1 MTSYEYQVGGSL
13 KTDAPTYV
21 ERQADADLYT
31 SLIRGEFCYVFSSRQ
46 MGKSSLRL
54 RTKQRLERAGFSCAS
69 IDMTRIGSETI
80 TPAQWYKGIAVDLL
94 RGFNLFGKVNLKAWW
109 QERDDLSFLQ
119 RLSLFIEDILL
130 VNIKREKIF
139 IFVDEIDSVLSLN
152 FSIDDFFALI
162 RSCYNQRAENPEYNR
177 LTWALFGVATPSDL
191 IQDRKR
197 TPFNIGRAIDLH
209 GFQLSEVQP
218 LATGLSDKVANPI
231 TVLKEI
237 LAWTGGQPFLTQK
250 LCQLVVRERESGSTR
265 EQESQDSKAEDNY
278 ELDYQLPIVNYDL
291 IRVFYQLSSP
301 IIEKLVRSHIIEN
314 WEANDEP
321 EHLKTIRD
329 RLCRCSKGN
338 RSIANEQQTSRL
350 LELYQQILQEVEVP
364 LDDSKEQIELLL
376 SGLVIKYQGQLKVK
390 NRIYQEVFNLAWV
403 EQQLGE
409 VRPYSQAL
417 AAWVATNRRDR
428 SHLLRGQALLKAQQW
443 AASHNLNGLDY
454 QFLTASKELVYQ
466 DLNLTVETEIQAL
479 KASQA
484 AISQENARL
493 SEQLEEYSQ
502 TLEAK
507 VEERTQALQQEIRYR
522 QQAEEKF
529 ALAFRASPYPIT
541 ISTLTEGRYLEVND
555 SFCRISGYELDEI
568 IGHTA
573 LELNIWVNPKDRDR
587 TIQMLREKGTVRS
600 QEIDFRTKSGD
611 IRTMLLS
618 TEIIYLYGQACLLSI
633 SNDITERKQTE
644 EELRTSEE
652 RFRTLVNQATDS
664 IFLIAPEGKLIDV
677 NQRACENLGYT
688 RDELLSLSL
697 PDIEKK
703 FTSETIEELRNQ
715 FALGQI
721 ATVEGI
727 HQRKDG
733 TQFPVEVRAGRF
745 ESGGRQLE
753 IALIRDITERKQR
766 EEALR
771 AIAQGTA
778 AKTGSEFFR
787 SLVRHMAEVL
797 QVRYAFVTEFANE
810 AKTKLRTLAFWQGE
824 TWKENFE
831 YDLTHTPCEGILEG
845 RVYYYPK
852 NMPTLFPCDSELV
865 KLGVESFFGIPLVDS
880 TGNLLGHLAVMDVKP
895 MTNDPSRES
904 IVKIFAA
911 RAGAELERL
920 LAEKALAVRAEIDSL
935 LSSISRQFLDRDVDA
950 AISFSLRVV
959 GEFTQADRT
968 YVFKYYDNQTKF
980 KNTHEWCNVGITPFI
995 DSLQD
1000 LSVNTFAWH
1009 HKKLLSGELLTIP
1022 RVADLPPEAAAEKAE
1037 FERESIQSL
1046 LAAPL
1051 LYFGEVVG
1059 FIGLDAVHAPKEWSQ
1074 QEINLLKIVS
1084 EMIAIAQARHEAEQ
1098 ALKESEARYR
1108 ALYNRTPVMLHSTD
1122 SQLRIVSVS
1131 DHWLEFSG
1139 YSREEILGKKPIDF
1153 LTQESRHRAVEIHIP
1168 QFLQAGFSKDIPYQ
1182 FVKKNGE
1189 IADILLSAIAERNS
1203 SGKLIRSLVV
1213 IVDVTE
1219 RKRAEVALQQAVIS
1233 AEVANR
1239 AKSEFLANM
1248 SHELRTP
1255 LNAIL
1260 GFTQLMTRDL
1270 RFSQGET
1277 PRANAAALRYRSLNS
1292 SQLEHLE
1299 IINRSSEHLLT
1310 LINDVL
1316 SMAKIE
1322 AGQTTLNENS
1332 LDLYRLLGA
1341 IEQMFKLKAESKG
1354 LQLTFEYSPDVPQ
1367 YVRTDESK
1375 LRQVLINLL
1384 GNAIKFTSSGSVSV
1398 KVKSEAEKQ
1407 TTNNKQ
1413 HRRASGFPQG
1423 TTITFEISDTGSGIA
1438 PTEFESLF
1446 EPFVQTQTGRTSQ
1459 QGTGLGLPISRQF
1472 VRLMGGEIGVSST
1485 LGEGTTFTFDIQ
1497 VNPADMAEIPPQK
1510 LTRRVIALAP
1520 NQTRYRI
1527 LVVEDKWENRQLL
1540 VKLLES
1546 LGFEVREAEN
1556 GKEGVALWETWEP
1569 HLIWMDMRMPVMD
1582 GYEATKLIKSHL
1594 KGQATVIIALTASA
1608 FEETRSVILSA
1619 GCDDFVG
1626 KPFQEEAILE
1636 KMAHYLGVR
1645 YIYAEEEAPQNARPR
1660 EALDIKDCA
1669 IEAALSQMPQAWVQA
1684 LHQAAL
1690 RTDEKQIFNLIEQ
1703 IPLEFTSLAHTLTD
1717 LVDNFRIDKIIDL
1730 TQPSSE

>member
-21 ERQADADLYT
+21 ERQADSDLYT
-31 SLIRGEFCYVFSSRQ
+31 SLMRGEFCYVFSSRQ

-130 VNIKREKIF
+130 VHIKSEKFF

-152 FSIDDFFALI
+152 FPIDDFFALI

-218 LATGLSDKVANPI
+218 LAAGLADKVANPI

-250 LCQLVVRERESGSTR
+250 LCQLVVQERESGSTR
-265 EQESQDSKAEDNY
+265 GQEYKDSKAEDNY

-350 LELYQQILQEVEVP
+350 LELYQQILQEIEVP

-376 SGLVIKYQGQLKVK
+376 SGLVIKYQGQMKVK

-403 EQQLGE
+403 EQQLE
-409 VRPYSQAL
+409 DVRPYSQAL
-417 AAWVATNRRDR
+417 AAWIATDRRNT
-428 SHLLRGQALLKAQQW
+428 SHLLRGQALLEAQQW
-443 AASHNLNGLDY
+443 AASHNLSGLDY
-454 QFLTASKELVYQ
+454 QFLTASQELVYQ

-573 LELNIWVNPKDRDR
+573 FELNIWVNLEDRDR

-633 SNDITERKQTE
+633 SNDITKRKQAE

-703 FTSETIEELRNQ
+703 FTPETIEELRKQ

-745 ESGGRQLE
+745 ESGGQQLE

-787 SLVRHMAEVL
+787 SLVRHTAEVL

-810 AKTKLRTLAFWQGE
+810 AKTRLRTLAFWQGE

-852 NMPTLFPCDSELV
+852 NVPALFPGDLELA
-865 KLGVESFFGIPLVDS
+865 KLGVESFLGIPLVDS

-911 RAGAELERL
+911 RVGAELERL

-935 LSSISRQFLDRDVDA
+935 LSSISRQFLDRDVDT
-950 AISFSLRVV
+950 AISFSLQVL

-968 YVFKYYDNQTKF
+968 YVFRYFDNQTKF

-1000 LSVNTFAWH
+1000 LSVDTFAWH
-1009 HKKLLSGELLTIP
+1009 HKQLLSGELLKIP
-1022 RVADLPPEAAAEKAE
+1022 RVADLPPEAAAEKIE

-1051 LYFGEVVG
+1051 LYFGDVVG
-1059 FIGLDAVHAPKEWSQ
+1059 FIGLDAVRVPKEWSQ

-1108 ALYNRTPVMLHSTD
+1108 SLYNRTPVMLHSTD
-1122 SQLRIVSVS
+1122 SELRIVSVS

-1139 YSREEILGKKPIDF
+1139 YSREEILGKKPIAF

-1189 IADILLSAIAERNS
+1189 IADILLSAIAECNS

-1260 GFTQLMTRDL
+1260 GFTQLMSRDC
-1270 RFSQGET
+1270 
-1277 PRANAAALRYRSLNS
+1277 SLNS

-1299 IINRSSEHLLT
+1299 IINRSGEHLLT

-1332 LDLYRLLGA
+1332 FDLYRLLDA

-1354 LQLTFEYSPDVPQ
+1354 LQLTFEHSPDVPQ

-1384 GNAIKFTSSGSVSV
+1384 GNAIKFTSEGSVTL
-1398 KVKSEAEKQ
+1398 KVTRKKGKGKSEEDSFVLPF
-1407 TTNNKQ
+1407 N
-1413 HRRASGFPQG
+1413 FLLL
-1423 TTITFEISDTGSGIA
+1423 TFSISDTGSGIA

-1472 VRLMGGEIGVSST
+1472 VRLMGGKIRVNST
-1485 LGEGTTFTFDIQ
+1485 LGEGTTFSFDIQ

-1510 LTRRVIALAP
+1510 LTRRIIALAP

-1556 GKEGVALWETWEP
+1556 GKEGVAIWETWEP

-1594 KGQATVIIALTASA
+1594 KGQATVIIALTATA

-1645 YIYAEEEAPQNARPR
+1645 YIYAEEEALPNTQSG
-1660 EALDIKDCA
+1660 EALNIEDGA

-1690 RTDEKQIFNLIEQ
+1690 CTEEKQIFNLIEQ

-1730 TQPSSE
+1730 TQPDCE

>member
-1 MTSYEYQVGGSL
+1 
-13 KTDAPTYV
+13 
-21 ERQADADLYT
+21 
-31 SLIRGEFCYVFSSRQ
+31 
-46 MGKSSLRL
+46 
-54 RTKQRLERAGFSCAS
+54 
-69 IDMTRIGSETI
+69 
-80 TPAQWYKGIAVDLL
+80 
-94 RGFNLFGKVNLKAWW
+94 
-109 QERDDLSFLQ
+109 
-119 RLSLFIEDILL
+119 
-130 VNIKREKIF
+130 
-139 IFVDEIDSVLSLN
+139 
-152 FSIDDFFALI
+152 
-162 RSCYNQRAENPEYNR
+162 
-177 LTWALFGVATPSDL
+177 
-191 IQDRKR
+191 
-197 TPFNIGRAIDLH
+197 
-209 GFQLSEVQP
+209 
-218 LATGLSDKVANPI
+218 
-231 TVLKEI
+231 
-237 LAWTGGQPFLTQK
+237 
-250 LCQLVVRERESGSTR
+250 
-265 EQESQDSKAEDNY
+265 
-278 ELDYQLPIVNYDL
+278 
-291 IRVFYQLSSP
+291 
-301 IIEKLVRSHIIEN
+301 
-314 WEANDEP
+314 P

-329 RLCRCSKGN
+329 RLCRCSKSN

-350 LELYQQILQEVEVP
+350 LELYQQILQGIEVH

-376 SGLVIKYQGQLKVK
+376 SGLVIKHQGQLKVK
-390 NRIYQEVFNLAWV
+390 NRIYQDVFNLAWV

-417 AAWVATNRRDR
+417 AAWVATDHRDT

-443 AASHNLNGLDY
+443 AASHNLSGLDY

-529 ALAFRASPYPIT
+529 ALAFRSSPYPIT

-573 LELNIWVNPKDRDR
+573 FELNIWVNPEDRDR

-633 SNDITERKQTE
+633 SNDITKRKQAE

-703 FTSETIEELRNQ
+703 FTPETIEELRKQ

-787 SLVRHMAEVL
+787 SLVRQMAEVL

-810 AKTKLRTLAFWQGE
+810 AKTRLRTLAFWQGE
-824 TWKENFE
+824 MWKENFE
-831 YDLTHTPCEGILEG
+831 YDLTHTPCESILEG

-852 NMPTLFPCDSELV
+852 DVPALFPGDPELV
-865 KLGVESFFGIPLVDS
+865 KLGVESFLGIPLVDS

-935 LSSISRQFLDRDVDA
+935 LSSISRQFLDRDVDT
-950 AISFSLRVV
+950 AISFSLQVL
-959 GEFTQADRT
+959 GEFTQADRS

-995 DSLQD
+995 DLLQD

-1009 HKKLLSGELLTIP
+1009 HQKLLSGELLKIP

-1046 LAAPL
+1046 LATPL

-1059 FIGLDAVHAPKEWSQ
+1059 FIGLDAVRVPKEWSQ

-1108 ALYNRTPVMLHSTD
+1108 SLYNRTPVMLHSTD

-1139 YSREEILGKKPIDF
+1139 YSREEILGKKPLDF

-1189 IADILLSAIAERNS
+1189 IADILLSAIAECNS

-1260 GFTQLMTRDL
+1260 GFTQLMSRDRL
-1270 RFSQGET
+1270 
-1277 PRANAAALRYRSLNS
+1277 LNS

-1299 IINRSSEHLLT
+1299 IINRSGEHLLT

-1332 LDLYRLLGA
+1332 FDLYRLLDA

-1354 LQLTFEYSPDVPQ
+1354 LQLTFEHSPDVPQ

-1384 GNAIKFTSSGSVSV
+1384 SNAIKFTSSGGVSV
-1398 KVKSEAEKQ
+1398 KVKKEAEKQ
-1407 TTNNKQ
+1407 TTNNIDAQ
-1413 HRRASGFPQG
+1413 AASRRVQQ

-1438 PTEFESLF
+1438 STEFESLF

-1472 VRLMGGEIGVSST
+1472 VRLMGGEIKVSST

-1497 VNPADMAEIPPQK
+1497 VSSADMAGIQPQK
-1510 LTRRVIALAP
+1510 RTRKAIALEP
-1520 NQTRYRI
+1520 NQPRYRI

-1546 LGFEVREAEN
+1546 VGFEVRKAEN
-1556 GKEGVALWETWEP
+1556 GKEGVAIWETWEP
-1569 HLIWMDMRMPVMD
+1569 HLIWMDMR
-1582 GYEATKLIKSHL
+1582 
-1594 KGQATVIIALTASA
+1594 
-1608 FEETRSVILSA
+1608 
-1619 GCDDFVG
+1619 
-1626 KPFQEEAILE
+1626 
-1636 KMAHYLGVR
+1636 
-1645 YIYAEEEAPQNARPR
+1645 
-1660 EALDIKDCA
+1660 
-1669 IEAALSQMPQAWVQA
+1669 
-1684 LHQAAL
+1684 
-1690 RTDEKQIFNLIEQ
+1690 
-1703 IPLEFTSLAHTLTD
+1703 
-1717 LVDNFRIDKIIDL
+1717 
-1730 TQPSSE
+1730 